1 MNWLSTRSKTTSDN
15 VRSGEL
21 KKMTREYHIL
31 NLGCGVQSTTIY
43 LMFLQGKLPIKLDCA
58 IFADTQDE
66 PAAVYRHLDWLQSL
80 NGPPIMVRTR
90 GRLSDHL
97 KRGQNAHGGSFV
109 AIPGFTVLPDR
120 TGQMKRQCSMDY
132 KVDVIERTIRREVL
146 GLKAKARIP
155 KDVLVTQYVGI
166 SLDEAGR
173 FLRMQARRNLGK
185 MRAPLIEMFMNR
197 QQCKE
202 WLAEFG
208 HVPHEV
214 PRSACV
220 YCPFHT
226 DEEWLRVKSV
236 AEDWKLAVSVDEALR
251 SGVVVQRNHDAE
263 IFLHSS
269 CKPLVEIEFHPKP
282 KDERQIS
289 MPFYRECLG
298 VCGV

>member
-1 MNWLSTRSKTTSDN
+1 
-15 VRSGEL
+15 
-21 KKMTREYHIL
+21 
-31 NLGCGVQSTTIY
+31 
-43 LMFLQGKLPIKLDCA
+43 MFLQGRLPIKLDCA

-66 PAAVYRHLDWLQSL
+66 PAAVYRHLEWLQSL
-80 NGPPIMVRTR
+80 GGPPILVRTK
-90 GRLSDHL
+90 GRLSDDL
-97 KRGQNAHGGSFV
+97 KKGENSSGQRFAS
-109 AIPGFTVLPDR
+109 IPAYTRSPSGND
-120 TGQMKRQCSMDY
+120 GQTRRQCSREY
-132 KVDVIERTIRREVL
+132 KVEVIERTIRREIV
-146 GLKAKARIP
+146 GLKARQRIP

-185 MRAPLIEMFMNR
+185 MGAPLIEMFMSR
-197 QQCKE
+197 RECKE

-226 DEEWLRVKSV
+226 DEEWIKVKNV
-236 AEDWKLAVSVDEALR
+236 PEDWELAVSLDNALR
-251 SGVVVQRNHDAE
+251 TPGVICNRNMDAE
-263 IFLHSS
+263 MFLHSS
-269 CKPLVEIEFHPKP
+269 CKPLVQIEFNPKP
-282 KDERQIS
+282 KDDRQMS